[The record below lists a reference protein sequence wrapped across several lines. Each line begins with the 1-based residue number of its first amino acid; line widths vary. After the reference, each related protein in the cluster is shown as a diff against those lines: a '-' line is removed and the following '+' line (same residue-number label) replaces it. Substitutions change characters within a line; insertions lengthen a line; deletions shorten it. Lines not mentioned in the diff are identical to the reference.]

1 MTLPQK
7 KIWICLMGF
16 SLMSNLA
23 HNHAFAADN
32 KETIKEKVK
41 EAKEDV
47 KRGSKK
53 GARKLQDKTCKVVDG
68 QTKCAATKAKHSV
81 QNTMDDVKDAAD

>member
-16 SLMSNLA
+16 SLMSQLI
-23 HNHAFAADN
+23 HNRAIAADT
-32 KETIKEKVK
+32 KETVKERIH

-53 GARKLQDKTCKVVDG
+53 GARKLQDKSCKVVEG
-68 QTKCAATKAKHSV
+68 ETKCAATKAGNSA
-81 QNTMDDVKDAAD
+81 QNVMDTAKDAAD